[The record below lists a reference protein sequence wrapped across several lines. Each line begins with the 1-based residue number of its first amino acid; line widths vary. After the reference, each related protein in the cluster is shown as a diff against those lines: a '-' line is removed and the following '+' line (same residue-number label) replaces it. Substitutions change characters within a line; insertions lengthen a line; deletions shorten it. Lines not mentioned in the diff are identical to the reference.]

1 MRSIAV
7 RAMPASR
14 CTSLLL
20 RPASTAARTTSGVTL
35 IAAAVSLTVLTPL
48 AYAKS
53 RLGTQMASRAA
64 VAGELPGPVQPG
76 NCAQQGRADAAAR
89 RGVPV
94 TVSGGPCLSGWGSR
108 LPASSLAATVSLLPI
123 RSPVVCCLTVDLAL
137 DLALRSRLTSVSEPA
152 SGYLPGL
159 IGKGPPPLDLG
170 RVVDTPGLAGE
181 LGAPL

>member
-94 TVSGGPCLSGWGSR
+94 TVSGGPCLSRRGVKVADQFAGCDCNF
-108 LPASSLAATVSLLPI
+108 LPI
-123 RSPVVCCLTVDLAL
+123 RSPVVCWLTVDLAL
-137 DLALRSRLTSVSEPA
+137 DLALRSRLTYVRQRTGVRPFARPDRQGPA
-152 SGYLPGL
+152 
-159 IGKGPPPLDLG
+159 
-170 RVVDTPGLAGE
+170 TA
-181 LGAPL
+181 